1 MAYSSTRWDCTCS
14 RGVVVVVTHGDSSI
28 LSLHTATTAF
38 TLVLGLLQPT
48 CPNHSFFD
56 IFLFMFIL
64 RNVTFVVVVVVVL
77 VIQELV
83 ENAFDIL
90 AARWRI
96 LLSPIRASVKNV
108 EKYVCACLAQLFTAN
123 L

>member
-1 MAYSSTRWDCTCS
+1 MKYFPSSHNYCDDTLGKICQRKKES
-14 RGVVVVVTHGDSSI
+14 
-28 LSLHTATTAF
+28 TT
-38 TLVLGLLQPT
+38 
-48 CPNHSFFD
+48 
-56 IFLFMFIL
+56 I
-64 RNVTFVVVVVVVL
+64 

-123 L
+123 W